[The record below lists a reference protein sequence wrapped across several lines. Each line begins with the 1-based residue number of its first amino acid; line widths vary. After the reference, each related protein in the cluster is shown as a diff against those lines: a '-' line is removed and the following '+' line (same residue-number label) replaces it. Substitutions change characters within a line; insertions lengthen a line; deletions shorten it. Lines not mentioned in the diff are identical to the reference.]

1 MLERI
6 YFAFIGIITTDCN
19 KHGYKLLIFALLS
32 ELQPVGYLRVEEH
45 FLAKMG
51 TPMEGGMKWDS
62 GLLIGV
68 WMEPAVTFLRTAQLH
83 LSCGSGRAP
92 GSFLR
97 GVLSAASKAMVEFSF
112 KKDDVLQSSYL

>member
-1 MLERI
+1 MR
-6 YFAFIGIITTDCN
+6 
-19 KHGYKLLIFALLS
+19 K
-32 ELQPVGYLRVEEH
+32 EH
-45 FLAKMG
+45 FLAKTG

-83 LSCGSGRAP
+83 LSCGSGRTP
-92 GSFLR
+92 GSSLR
-97 GVLSAASKAMVEFSF
+97 GVLSAASAPSKAMVEFSF